1 MIIVRSLKVK
11 RLTICSVVFKP
22 QNWTLH
28 VDSSAS
34 IQMETLTH
42 LTKLSVLCKL
52 RSIERKAIA
61 FDNSIETPLIFKQA
75 AVEAVVVVEVLA
87 EEEDLEEEVAK
98 MAEAAEDEAEDVAE
112 AE

>member
-1 MIIVRSLKVK
+1 M
-11 RLTICSVVFKP
+11 
-22 QNWTLH
+22 
-28 VDSSAS
+28 
-34 IQMETLTH
+34 
-42 LTKLSVLCKL
+42 LCKL

-87 EEEDLEEEVAK
+87 EEEDLEEEVAVVAVV
-98 MAEAAEDEAEDVAE
+98 AEAAEDEAEDVAE